1 MKFFK
6 IITSNFLLLIILSSA
21 LVFAASEV
29 NEGDYFL
36 KANNDVS
43 DIASLQRGASNFFN
57 YCAGCHSLKFIRY
70 NQIAED
76 LGLDESELI
85 QNLIFV

>member
-1 MKFFK
+1 MKLFK
-6 IITSNFLLLIILSSA
+6 IITASFLILIVLSSA

-29 NEGDYFL
+29 HERDYFL

-43 DIASLQRGASNFFN
+43 DIDSLQRGARNFFN
-57 YCAGCHSLKFIRY
+57 YCVACHSLKYIRY

-76 LGLDESELI
+76 ECNKRFCSHFLC
-85 QNLIFV
+85 